1 MNNKKIKKVKRNGD
15 VVISFVSILIALIF
29 LAPLVWAIA
38 CSFKV
43 EGSKIANPMDWF
55 VPPFTLKN
63 YYDILFSSKVALW
76 LYNSVFIAV
85 LSVILTVAVTS
96 LAAYPFAKLEFT
108 GKKLLYLYFII
119 GLVVPGEATI
129 VPLFIVANQLNILD
143 SYAGM
148 LLPSIAGSMNF
159 MIAVSFF
166 RGIPKDMIEA
176 ARIDGAGDF
185 RIFWNLVIPL
195 SKTIL
200 VTISIFSFMGSW
212 NNYLWP
218 LLCAINEKMFT
229 LPVGIPTFAMT
240 YSVDYVKPMT
250 ANVVASVPAII
261 LYLIFEKHISQGVSL
276 SGIKG

>member
-1 MNNKKIKKVKRNGD
+1 MNKEKNNKIKSRGD
-15 VVISFVSILIALIF
+15 PAVSAAAVLTAVIF
-29 LAPLVWAIA
+29 LVPLIWAAA
-38 CSFKV
+38 CSIKV
-43 EGSKIANPMDWF
+43 EGSRIAGPMDWF

-85 LSVILTVAVTS
+85 LSVVLTVAVTS
-96 LAAYPFAKLEFT
+96 LAAYPFAKLAFS
-108 GKKLLYLYFII
+108 GKKMLYFYFII

-129 VPLFIVANQLNILD
+129 VPLFIVANQLNMLD

-148 LLPSIAGSMNF
+148 ILPSIAGSMNF
-159 MIAVSFF
+159 MIAVAFF
-166 RGIPKDMIEA
+166 RSIPKDMMEA

-185 RIFWNLVIPL
+185 RIFWSVMIPL

-250 ANVVASVPAII
+250 ANVVASIPAIL

>member
-1 MNNKKIKKVKRNGD
+1 MNKITKAQRNGNG
-15 VVISFVSILIALIF
+15 VISFVSVLTAVIF
-29 LAPLVWAIA
+29 LVPLLWALV

-43 EGSKIANPMDWF
+43 EGSRIASPMDWF
-55 VPPFTLKN
+55 EPPFTLKN
-63 YYDILFSSKVALW
+63 YYDILFNSKVALW
-76 LYNSVFIAV
+76 LTNSILIAV
-85 LSVILTVAVTS
+85 FSVMLTVAVTS

-143 SYAGM
+143 SYAGL
-148 LLPSIAGSMNF
+148 LLPSLAGSMNF
-159 MIAVSFF
+159 MIAVAFF
-166 RGIPKDMIEA
+166 RGIPKDMMEA

-185 RIFWNLVIPL
+185 RIFWCMIIPL